1 MSSNKTKV
9 TLTLDTDLVDLAK
22 ISYPNFSGRMN
33 ELLSIDLHA
42 ETEESKLM
50 KEIAKLSDELEIK
63 QDKLCDIRKKR
74 ASLEGDASNIKE
86 VLSWARMIYER
97 KGVLGLNMLERE
109 CKKKKVSFS
118 KVKNILEQEDVAFVN
133 FDG

>member
-22 ISYPNFSGRMN
+22 LSYPNFSGRMN

-50 KEIAKLSDELEIK
+50 KEIAKLHDELEIK
-63 QDKLCDIRKKR
+63 EDKLCDIRKKR
-74 ASLEGDASNIKE
+74 STLEGEVSTINE
-86 VLSWARMIYER
+86 VLSWARGIYER
-97 KGVLGLNMLERE
+97 KGVIGLNLLERE

-118 KVKNILEQEDVAFVN
+118 KIRDILEQEDVAFVN
-133 FDG
+133 FA

>member
-1 MSSNKTKV
+1 MSNKTKV

-74 ASLEGDASNIKE
+74 TSLEGDASNIKE
-86 VLSWARMIYER
+86 VLEWARSIYER

-118 KVKNILEQEDVAFVN
+118 KVMNILEQEDVAFVN
-133 FDG
+133 FA

>member
-22 ISYPNFSGRMN
+22 LSYPNFSGRMN

-50 KEIAKLSDELEIK
+50 KEIAKLHDELEIK
-63 QDKLCDIRKKR
+63 EDKLCDIRKKR
-74 ASLEGDASNIKE
+74 STLEGEASNIKG
-86 VLSWARMIYER
+86 VLSWARGIYER
-97 KGVLGLNMLERE
+97 KGVIGLNLLERE

-118 KVKNILEQEDVAFVN
+118 KIKDILEQEDVAFVN
-133 FDG
+133 FM

>member
-22 ISYPNFSGRMN
+22 LSYPNFSGRMN

-50 KEIAKLSDELEIK
+50 KEIAKLHDELEIK
-63 QDKLCDIRKKR
+63 EDKLCDIRKKR
-74 ASLEGDASNIKE
+74 STLEGEVSTINE
-86 VLSWARMIYER
+86 VLSWARGIYER
-97 KGVLGLNMLERE
+97 KGVIGLNLLERE

-118 KVKNILEQEDVAFVN
+118 KIRDILEQEDVAFVN
-133 FDG
+133 FM

>member
-1 MSSNKTKV
+1 MSNKTKV

-74 ASLEGDASNIKE
+74 TSLEGDASNIKE
-86 VLSWARMIYER
+86 VLGWARSIYER

-118 KVKNILEQEDVAFVN
+118 KVMNILEQEDVAFVN
-133 FDG
+133 FA

>member
-86 VLSWARMIYER
+86 VLSWDRMIYER

>member
-1 MSSNKTKV
+1 MSNKTKV
-9 TLTLDTDLVDLAK
+9 TVTLDTDLVDLAK
-22 ISYPNFSGRMN
+22 ISYPNFSGRLN

-50 KEIAKLSDELEIK
+50 KEIAKLHDELEIK
-63 QDKLCDIRKKR
+63 EDKLCDIRKKR
-74 ASLEGDASNIKE
+74 STLEGEASNIKE
-86 VLSWARMIYER
+86 VLSWARNINER

-118 KVKNILEQEDVAFVN
+118 KIKNILEQEDVAFVN
-133 FDG
+133 YA

>member
-1 MSSNKTKV
+1 MSNKTKV
-9 TLTLDTDLVDLAK
+9 TVTLDTDLVDLAK
-22 ISYPNFSGRMN
+22 ISYPNFSGRLN

-50 KEIAKLSDELEIK
+50 KEIAKLHDELEIK
-63 QDKLCDIRKKR
+63 EDKLCDIRKKR
-74 ASLEGDASNIKE
+74 SALEGDASNIKE
-86 VLSWARMIYER
+86 VLSWARNIYER

-118 KVKNILEQEDVAFVN
+118 KIKNILEQEDVAFVN
-133 FDG
+133 YA

>member
-1 MSSNKTKV
+1 MSNKTKV

-50 KEIAKLSDELEIK
+50 KEIAKLHDELEIK
-63 QDKLCDIRKKR
+63 EDKLCDIRKKR
-74 ASLEGDASNIKE
+74 SALEGEASNIKE
-86 VLSWARMIYER
+86 VLSWARNIYER
-97 KGVLGLNMLERE
+97 KGVIGLNMLERE
-109 CKKKKVSFS
+109 CKKQKVSFS
-118 KVKNILEQEDVAFVN
+118 KIRDILEQEDVAFVN
-133 FDG
+133 FA

>member
-74 ASLEGDASNIKE
+74 ASLEGDASTIKE
-86 VLSWARMIYER
+86 VLSWARGIYER
-97 KGVLGLNMLERE
+97 NGVLGLNMLERE

-118 KVKNILEQEDVAFVN
+118 KVKNVLEQEDVAFVN
-133 FDG
+133 FA

>member
-22 ISYPNFSGRMN
+22 LMYPNFSGRVN
-33 ELLSIDLHA
+33 ELVSIDLHA

-74 ASLEGDASNIKE
+74 IALEGEASTIKE
-86 VLSWARMIYER
+86 VLSWARGIYER
-97 KGVLGLNMLERE
+97 KGVLGLNILERE

-118 KVKNILEQEDVAFVN
+118 KIKDILEQEDVAFVN
-133 FDG
+133 FA

>member
-1 MSSNKTKV
+1 MSNKTKV

-50 KEIAKLSDELEIK
+50 KEIAKLHDELEIK
-63 QDKLCDIRKKR
+63 EDKLCDIRKKR
-74 ASLEGDASNIKE
+74 SALEGEASNIKE
-86 VLSWARMIYER
+86 VLSWARNIYER
-97 KGVLGLNMLERE
+97 KGVIGLNMLERE
-109 CKKKKVSFS
+109 CKKQKVSFS
-118 KVKNILEQEDVAFVN
+118 KIRDILEQEDVAFVN
-133 FDG
+133 YA

>member
-1 MSSNKTKV
+1 MSNKTKV

-33 ELLSIDLHA
+33 QLLSIDLHA

-50 KEIAKLSDELEIK
+50 KEIAALQDELDIK
-63 QDKLCDIRKKR
+63 NDKLCDLRKKR
-74 ASLEGDASNIKE
+74 QSMEGEASTIKE
-86 VLSWARMIYER
+86 VLLWARDIYER

-118 KVKNILEQEDVAFVN
+118 KIKDILEQEDVAFVN
-133 FDG
+133 FA

>member
-22 ISYPNFSGRMN
+22 LSYPNFSGRMN

-50 KEIAKLSDELEIK
+50 KEIAKLHDELEIK
-63 QDKLCDIRKKR
+63 EDKLCDIRKKR
-74 ASLEGDASNIKE
+74 STLEGEASNIRE
-86 VLSWARMIYER
+86 VLSWARGVYER
-97 KGVLGLNMLERE
+97 KGVIGLNLLERE

-118 KVKNILEQEDVAFVN
+118 KIKDILEQEDVAFVK
-133 FDG
+133 FM

>member
-1 MSSNKTKV
+1 MSRNKTKV
-9 TLTLDTDLVDLAK
+9 TVTLDTDLVDLAK
-22 ISYPNFSGRMN
+22 LSYPNFSGRIN

-74 ASLEGDASNIKE
+74 STIEGEASTIKE
-86 VLSWARMIYER
+86 VLLWARQIYER

-118 KVKNILEQEDVAFVN
+118 KVKDILEQEDVAFVN
-133 FDG
+133 FA

>member
-1 MSSNKTKV
+1 MSNKTKV

-50 KEIAKLSDELEIK
+50 KEIAKLHDELEIK
-63 QDKLCDIRKKR
+63 EDKLCDIRKKR
-74 ASLEGDASNIKE
+74 SALEGDASNIKE
-86 VLSWARMIYER
+86 VLSWARNIYER
-97 KGVLGLNMLERE
+97 K
-109 CKKKKVSFS
+109 
-118 KVKNILEQEDVAFVN
+118 Q
-133 FDG
+133 